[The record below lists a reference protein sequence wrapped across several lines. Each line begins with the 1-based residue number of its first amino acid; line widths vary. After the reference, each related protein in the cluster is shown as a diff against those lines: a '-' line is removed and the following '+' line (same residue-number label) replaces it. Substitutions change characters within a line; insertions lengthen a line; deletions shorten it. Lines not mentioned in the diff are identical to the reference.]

1 MLNILKNHKEKI
13 QMVLGA
19 VLLYGLWHF
28 GYEEYLAKNL
38 GETGLDWNFNRGL
51 AWQTA
56 AWFAMFGYDANVTS
70 FQIYPHLMYL
80 NGEAIISIDT
90 PCNGIPMLY
99 LFGSFVL
106 VYPGPWKRKLVFIP
120 AGMMVIH
127 GLNLIRIIAL
137 SYISIYSSD
146 YFYFNHKYLFQ
157 IIVYGLILSL
167 WFYWILYGQ
176 DLKTGWVQGL
186 KDFIRLRFF
195 SRLSQII

>member
-13 QMVLGA
+13 QLVLGA

-38 GETGLDWNFNRGL
+38 GETGLDWNFNRAI

-56 AWFAMFGYDANVTS
+56 AWFALFGYDIKVTS

-80 NGEAIISIDT
+80 NGEPIISIDT

-120 AGMMVIH
+120 AGLMVIH
-127 GLNLIRIIAL
+127 GLNLFRIIAL

-157 IIVYGLILSL
+157 IIVYGLI
-167 WFYWILYGQ
+167 
-176 DLKTGWVQGL
+176 
-186 KDFIRLRFF
+186 
-195 SRLSQII
+195 